1 MKKEIDMKIYT
12 ATHHTIYIGNTD
24 ITLVVIKDNVFDYL
38 TISSVNNSN
47 KEKLF
52 IDNILYIKHIEDNK
66 RDLKQKLTEKGL
78 WEKGVVKAIKLLSKK
93 VI

>member
-1 MKKEIDMKIYT
+1 MSKIPRT
-12 ATHHTIYIGNTD
+12 IHVETHHTIYVGNTD
-24 ITLVVIKDNVFDYL
+24 VTLVTLEENVL
-38 TISSVNNSN
+38 SHILISSVNNSN

-52 IDNILYIKHIEDNK
+52 IDNIFYIKHIEYNK